1 MSPTSPLAT
10 ISLNQKFT
18 KTKKETEQFFFSNP
32 VFSISPKSSGSNE
45 FRSIRSFEKILSSM
59 DLAHLVE
66 RKTMSI
72 YDVGLYEK
80 IYKINAQAIEDFKGH
95 EIDVDEND
103 AESVDDTRDRNESE
117 TGSDRILETSV
128 LSDDY
133 SLSRQTSTP
142 EVTVPCLETTAELMM
157 KAERVYS

>member
-1 MSPTSPLAT
+1 
-10 ISLNQKFT
+10 
-18 KTKKETEQFFFSNP
+18 
-32 VFSISPKSSGSNE
+32 
-45 FRSIRSFEKILSSM
+45 M

-66 RKTMSI
+66 RKTMGI

-80 IYKINAQAIEDFKGH
+80 IYKINAQAIEDFKGY

-103 AESVDDTRDRNESE
+103 VESVDETRERNGSG
-117 TGSDRILETSV
+117 TGNDRILETSV

-142 EVTVPCLETTAELMM
+142 EVTVPCLETTSELMM

>member
-1 MSPTSPLAT
+1 M
-10 ISLNQKFT
+10 
-18 KTKKETEQFFFSNP
+18 
-32 VFSISPKSSGSNE
+32 SPKSSGSSNE

-80 IYKINAQAIEDFKGH
+80 VYKINSQVIEDFKGY
-95 EIDVDEND
+95 EIYVDEDD
-103 AESVDDTRDRNESE
+103 AESVDETRDRTGSE
-117 TGSDRILETSV
+117 TGNDRILETSV

-133 SLSRQTSTP
+133 SLYRQTSTP
-142 EVTVPCLETTAELMM
+142 EVTVPCLETRTELMM
-157 KAERVYS
+157 KAERVYSWGYN